1 MKKDTSLMKR
11 FIAIALAAIAFSGA
25 AFAQEGGPAWDK
37 FPTERVT
44 DMAALQNGAK
54 LFVNYCLNCHQA
66 SYMRYNRLHD
76 IGLSDDQIKS
86 NLLFAG
92 DKVGDL
98 MKTSLAPQDAKAFF
112 GTVPP
117 DLSVI
122 TRSRSGENGSGAD
135 YLYTYLRSFYRD
147 ESRPTGWN
155 NRVFPN
161 VGMPHV
167 LWELQGTQRAVFED
181 EKGEG
186 EQVEHVFKGFQMET
200 PGTRNAAEYDA
211 NVADL
216 VAYLQWMSEPAQ
228 NFRVKLG
235 VWVLIFLLGVLVL
248 LLAAERL
255 GLERR
260 EIDC

>member
-1 MKKDTSLMKR
+1 MKR
-11 FIAIALAAIAFSGA
+11 FLASLLAALALTGSV
-25 AFAQEGGPAWDK
+25 FAQEHGHALDP
-37 FPTERVT
+37 FPMERTTELP
-44 DMAALQNGAK
+44 ALQNGAR
-54 LFVNYCLNCHQA
+54 LFVNYCLTCHTA

-76 IGLSDDQIKS
+76 IGLNDDQIRG
-86 NLLFAG
+86 NLLFTG
-92 DKVGDL
+92 GKVGDL
-98 MKTSLAPQDAKAFF
+98 MTISMDPKDAKAWF

-122 TRSRSGENGSGAD
+122 ARSRSGAGGTGAD

-167 LWELQGTQRAVFED
+167 LWEMQGIQVARFEEEKD
-181 EKGEG
+181 EEG
-186 EQVEHVFKGFQMET
+186 QVEHVFKGFEQVT
-200 PGTRNAAEYDA
+200 PGTMSAADFNS

-228 NFRVKLG
+228 NDRVKLG
-235 VWVLIFLLGVLVL
+235 VGVLIFLGIFWLI
-248 LLAAERL
+248 AWRL
-255 GLERR
+255 NASYWK
-260 EIDC
+260 DVK